1 MKIPRRLG
9 PLERGRRSS
18 PRHAAVAIAVVP
30 AGKDSYVCE
39 KEFNCDLDDDYVYS
53 DDDDWFDDE
62 YYSYEP
68 EESDETVYGDDEVD
82 IDVPR
87 ADEEVD
93 IDVPPAD
100 EEVDSGPAD
109 GAETLP
115 SPGDG
120 DSSDGA
126 AHAAATTVL
135 VGLVAAFAV

>member
-68 EESDETVYGDDEVD
+68 EESDETVYGDDEEVD

-87 ADEEVD
+87 
-93 IDVPPAD
+93 AD

-126 AHAAATTVL
+126 AHAAATSVL